1 VSFRCDPATLARLE
15 WQRLLDCLAAQAA
28 TVRGAESLRAGVFPA
43 THGSVRERLA
53 ETSEARALVDLG
65 REPGFAGVADLRV
78 ELAELGRGRT
88 LHAGELAKLLAT
100 LEAAR
105 RVRESLVGNAA
116 LAPRLA
122 ALAETLPDL
131 RALERSLALVITPAG
146 EIRDDASPDL
156 RRLRRRVRELEG
168 EIERKMARHLRDPDV
183 QPHLQ
188 DSYSTFRE
196 SRPVLPV
203 RVDARQRVRGIVHD
217 VSSSGTTVFIEPEE
231 VVETGN
237 RLRLAQTELV
247 REIERLLR
255 ELCEGALACR
265 LELDGMGATLEAL
278 DAALARG
285 RLSHKSLGV
294 APDVEVESE
303 LELRGLR
310 HPLLLL
316 EAGLE
321 LDDVVPNDLVLVD
334 GARCLVISG
343 PNAGGK
349 TVAAKAVG
357 LAVLS
362 VRAGLHVAC
371 DPSSRVPIL
380 DAVFADIGDEQDL
393 RAGLSTFS
401 ARMANLAAIVHSAD
415 ARTLV
420 IADEIGEGT
429 EPGEGAA
436 LAQAILEALVAKS
449 AFVLATTHFNRLKE
463 LAGGD
468 SRFLNASAEFDFA
481 TLLPTFKIQQGQPGS
496 SGAMWAAQRMG
507 LAEPVVER
515 ARELMDREDSRLEA
529 LTRGLSELR
538 QELESERLA
547 ALRMRAESEA
557 VRSAYE
563 TRLAALRSAREQAL
577 AAMKADLESAFAR
590 ARAEIAQ
597 VVHGLQKG
605 EGAGERERG
614 RAANTAQAELGQIRE
629 RTVTVERAHADEP
642 ASETGAEINL
652 AELAKGMRVEI
663 AGIRETAVVV
673 EAPDRRGRVAV
684 RVGGVRT
691 VVPRERITRVLTAPS
706 APAQSRLAAR
716 VSVERAH
723 ADESS
728 RLDCDLRGLR
738 VDEAMERAEA
748 ALQRLLGRGGGRVVF
763 IHGHGTGAL
772 RNAIRAWLRLMPGVE
787 SFAPGDPREG
797 GNGVTVATLAH

>member
-1 VSFRCDPATLARLE
+1 MR
-15 WQRLLDCLAAQAA
+15 
-28 TVRGAESLRAGVFPA
+28 
-43 THGSVRERLA
+43 
-53 ETSEARALVDLG
+53 
-65 REPGFAGVADLRV
+65 
-78 ELAELGRGRT
+78 
-88 LHAGELAKLLAT
+88 
-100 LEAAR
+100 
-105 RVRESLVGNAA
+105 
-116 LAPRLA
+116 APRLA
-122 ALAETLPDL
+122 SLAETLPDL
-131 RALERSLALVITPAG
+131 RPLEQALAAVITPAG
-146 EIRDDASPDL
+146 EVREDASPEL

-168 EIERKMARHLRDPDV
+168 EIEKQMSRHLRDPDV
-183 QPHLQ
+183 QSHLQ

-203 RVDARQRVRGIVHD
+203 RADARRLVRGIVHD

-237 RLRLAQTELV
+237 RLRLAQTELT
-247 REIERLLR
+247 REVERLLR
-255 ELCEGALACR
+255 ELCERARGDGLAL
-265 LELDGMGATLEAL
+265 EGMGATLESL

-285 RLSHKSLGV
+285 RLSRKSLGV
-294 APDVEVESE
+294 APDVSTEAE
-303 LELRGLR
+303 LDLRGLR

-321 LDDVVPNDLVLVD
+321 PEDVVPNDLSLVA
-334 GARCLVISG
+334 GARCLLISG

-371 DPSSRVPIL
+371 DPGSRVPIL

-393 RAGLSTFS
+393 RSGLSTFS
-401 ARMANLAAIVHSAD
+401 ARMANLASIVEQAD

-436 LAQAILEALVAKS
+436 LAQAILEALVSKGAY
-449 AFVLATTHFNRLKE
+449 VLATTHFNRLKE
-463 LAGGD
+463 IAGSD
-468 SRFLNASAEFDFA
+468 ARFLNASAEFDFA
-481 TLLPTFKIQQGQPGS
+481 TLLPTFKIHQGQPGS

-538 QELESERLA
+538 QELESERRE

-577 AAMKADLESAFAR
+577 AAMKSDLESAFAR
-590 ARAEIAQ
+590 ARAEIAH
-597 VVHGLQKG
+597 VVHDLQKG
-605 EGAGERERG
+605 EVSAPRERG
-614 RAANTAQAELGQIRE
+614 RDANAAQIALGRIRE
-629 RTVTVERAHADEP
+629 RTASVGARACRRA
-642 ASETGAEINL
+642 GA
-652 AELAKGMRVEI
+652 
-663 AGIRETAVVV
+663 
-673 EAPDRRGRVAV
+673 GRVARAGRPV
-684 RVGGVRT
+684 ETRAGNARRALGNSRQRRRRRVARP
-691 VVPRERITRVLTAPS
+691 PRSRGRARRWRANRRARHAHRARAPAPRRRPPRSRAPS
-706 APAQSRLAAR
+706 AR
-716 VSVERAH
+716 VSVQRASDDDAPERI
-723 ADESS
+723 
-728 RLDCDLRGLR
+728 DCDLRGLR

-748 ALQRLLGRGGGRVVF
+748 ALQSLLGRGGGRVVF

-772 RNAIRAWLRLMPGVE
+772 RNAIRAWLKLIPGVE
-787 SFAPGDPREG
+787 SFAPGEPREG